1 MAIILKIYLPRR
13 DFASLQKLFAMKYL
27 FILLLFFSL
36 SSMAQT
42 TIKQDAAITQMTD
55 EVSSKNIE
63 ATIRKLVSFKT
74 RHTMSDTTS
83 KTTGI
88 GAAHN
93 WIKAEYEKYAAE
105 SHERMT
111 VQFDTFTQQKKER
124 VDRPVKLKNV
134 LAILK
139 GTDPSALKLSMK
151 S

>member
-1 MAIILKIYLPRR
+1 
-13 DFASLQKLFAMKYL
+13 MKYFKILFLL
-27 FILLLFFSL
+27 FITTPAI
-36 SSMAQT
+36 AQT
-42 TIKQDAAITQMTD
+42 TIKQDAAIKQMAD

-74 RHTMSDTTS
+74 RHTLSDTIS

-88 GAAHN
+88 GAARN

-105 SHERMT
+105 SHGRMT
-111 VQFDTFTQQKKER
+111 VQFDTFTQPKKER

-139 GTDPSALKLSMK
+139 GTDPKDNRV
-151 S
+151 